1 MNHRTAA
8 REIVILALPQLPK
21 DCGKLS
27 KVGFEDIVLSL
38 SRSLSDYAKKNLT
51 SVSLDL
57 QRIEKFLLNA
67 EIEHPDNEKHTS
79 QINPVLIPDTEVL
92 RGQVETIKSAATE
105 LLNVLELP
113 ELVIQTGQKPTMEYA
128 MQLMESYVENKEKVN
143 EVIESAAQHRDKD
156 KKWKLNRMVR
166 LDRDILR
173 IATTELLF
181 LKDTPTEVI
190 CDEAVKVAD
199 KYGGDES
206 KNFVN
211 GVLRDVVE
219 LARGQTEHVIASE
232 AKQSQ

>member
-1 MNHRTAA
+1 MNSRTAA

-21 DCGKLS
+21 DNTKLS
-27 KVGFEDIVLSL
+27 KTAFEDIVLSL

-79 QINPVLIPDTEVL
+79 QINPVLIPNTEVL
-92 RGQVETIKSAATE
+92 RGQVEAIKSAATE
-105 LLNVLELP
+105 LFNVLELP

-128 MQLMESYVENKEKVN
+128 MQLLGSYVENKEKVN
-143 EVIESAAQHRDKD
+143 EVIEQAAQNRDKD

-206 KNFVN
+206 KKFVN

-219 LARGQTEHVIASE
+219 LARGKLRIEN
-232 AKQSQ
+232 

>member
-21 DCGKLS
+21 DSVKFS
-27 KVGFEDIVLSL
+27 KVGFEEIILSL

-51 SVSLDL
+51 SVSSDL

-67 EIEHPDNEKHTS
+67 EIEHPDNETHTS

-92 RGQVETIKSAATE
+92 RGQVEAIKSTATE

-113 ELVIQTGQKPTMEYA
+113 ELIIQSGQKPTLDYA
-128 MQLMESYVENKEKVN
+128 MQLMENYVENKEKVN
-143 EVIESAAQHRDKD
+143 EVIEQAAQHRDKD

-190 CDEAVKVAD
+190 CDEAVKIAD
-199 KYGGDES
+199 KYGSDES
-206 KNFVN
+206 KKFVN

-219 LARGQTEHVIASE
+219 LARNKLTVDN
-232 AKQSQ
+232 

>member
-21 DCGKLS
+21 DNSKLS
-27 KVGFEDIVLSL
+27 KLGFEEIVISL
-38 SRSLSDYAKKNLT
+38 SRSLTDYAKKNLT
-51 SVSLDL
+51 SVSSDL

-67 EIEHPDNEKHTS
+67 EIEHPDNETHTS
-79 QINPVLIPDTEVL
+79 QIKPVLIPDTEVL
-92 RGQVETIKSAATE
+92 RKQIESIKSAATE
-105 LLNVLELP
+105 LYNILELP
-113 ELVIQTGQKPTMEYA
+113 EFVVQTGQKPTLEYA
-128 MQLMESYVENKEKVN
+128 MQLLENYVDNKEKVS
-143 EVIESAAQHRDKD
+143 EVIEQAAQHRDKE

-173 IATTELLF
+173 VATTELLF

-190 CDEAVKVAD
+190 CDEAVKMAD

-206 KNFVN
+206 KKFVN

-219 LARGQTEHVIASE
+219 LARTKTGSVIASE
-232 AKQSQ
+232 TNQ